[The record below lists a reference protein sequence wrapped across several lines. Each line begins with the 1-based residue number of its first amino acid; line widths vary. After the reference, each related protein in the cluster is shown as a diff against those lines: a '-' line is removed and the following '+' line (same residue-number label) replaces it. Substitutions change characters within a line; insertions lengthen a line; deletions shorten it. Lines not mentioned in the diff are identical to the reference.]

1 MSSEFKGALF
11 EWIGG
16 ILLAG
21 ALWGGV
27 YLALQGIEYF
37 SVELGGWKYLLYL
50 VLGIFSLML
59 FFGTIE
65 VVWNAIKGILYEV
78 WNFTVWVICCGQ
90 AFL

>member
-27 YLALQGIEYF
+27 YLALQGIEYWDCQ
-37 SVELGGWKYLLYL
+37 VKC
-50 VLGIFSLML
+50 V
-59 FFGTIE
+59 
-65 VVWNAIKGILYEV
+65 N
-78 WNFTVWVICCGQ
+78 
-90 AFL
+90 